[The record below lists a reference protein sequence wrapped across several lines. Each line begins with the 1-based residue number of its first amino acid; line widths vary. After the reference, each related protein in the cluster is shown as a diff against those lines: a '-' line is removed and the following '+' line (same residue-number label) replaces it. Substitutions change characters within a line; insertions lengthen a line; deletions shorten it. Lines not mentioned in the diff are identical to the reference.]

1 MKTLFKIVVFGSLSL
16 VAFFIAMIAIA
27 ALTSVDK
34 AEVFE
39 PYLTETVPKLVKWE
53 HQTFKDLMTQDAYN
67 TAKPEQWDLY
77 IKKLSTLGALKSFEQ
92 AELQNWHST
101 ANIGSASATYATYIV
116 PMAFDTGPAHLTLT
130 LVSSNDKTL
139 IHSIKFSSDIL
150 MQ

>member
-16 VAFFIAMIAIA
+16 VAFFIGMIAIA

-39 PYLTETVPKLVKWE
+39 PHLTETAPKLVKWE
-53 HQTFKDLMTQDAYN
+53 HQTFKDLMIQDAYN

-92 AELQNWHST
+92 AELQNWQRFS
-101 ANIGSASATYATYIV
+101 NLC
-116 PMAFDTGPAHLTLT
+116 HLYCSHGLRYRAR
-130 LVSSNDKTL
+130 
-139 IHSIKFSSDIL
+139 SSDSNLSIIKRQDADPL
-150 MQ
+150 D